1 MEEQKPIDEKKEKAN
16 RGGLFIPAGL
26 FIGFGIGFLVN
37 NIPAGMFIGL
47 GAGFAAF
54 AVSFFFKK

>member
-1 MEEQKPIDEKKEKAN
+1 MEENKTSEKKEKTG

-26 FIGFGIGFLVN
+26 FLGFGIGFAFN

-47 GAGFAAF
+47 GVGFAAF
-54 AVSFFFKK
+54 AVSQFFYK